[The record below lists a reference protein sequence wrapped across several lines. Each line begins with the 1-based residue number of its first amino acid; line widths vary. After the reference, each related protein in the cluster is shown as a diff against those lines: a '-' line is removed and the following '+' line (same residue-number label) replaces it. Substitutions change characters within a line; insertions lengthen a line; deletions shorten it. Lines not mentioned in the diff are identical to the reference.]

1 METPSVK
8 LLLIFALSILP
19 LWLQAQDR
27 SHARSMVI
35 TRYGIVATSYAQAS
49 LAGAQILAQGGSAI
63 DAAIAANATIGVTEP
78 MMNGIGGDL
87 FAIYWDAKS
96 GKLYGLNSSGWA
108 PRALTP
114 ALLKSKNVTTMPQQG
129 IDTVTVPGAVA
140 GWNALHKKFGHLPWA
155 GLFRSAIF
163 YADHGFPV
171 AEIVGDYWT
180 EAPTSFAHDAEGQRV
195 FLPDGKVPDV
205 GEIFQNPDVAKALRL
220 VAEKGADAFYKGEIA
235 QAILATEKTYGGAMS
250 ADDLAQFT
258 PEWVDPVSTTYRG
271 WTVYELPPNGQGM
284 AALEMLNIMETTPAS
299 PDGPL
304 SVAELHKKIEAM
316 KLAYADLYRYNA
328 DPRFAK
334 VPVKGLL
341 SKDYAKQR
349 ARQINS
355 AQANCETPYGAPA
368 SDTTYLSVVD
378 REGNIVSLIQ
388 SNYDTFGS
396 GIVVQGMGFALQDR
410 GALFSLDPASPNVL
424 APRKRPFHT
433 IIPAFME
440 HGDQHMGFGIMG
452 GANQPLAHAQFVSN
466 VVDYG
471 MNIQAAMENA
481 RFTVSPKRGCNILIE
496 SRVKPE
502 VLNKLSAMGHQLE
515 VRKEYSA
522 RMGRGQAV
530 LHDSKTK
537 MNYGAS
543 DPRADGHAELEPPPQ

>member
-1 METPSVK
+1 
-8 LLLIFALSILP
+8 
-19 LWLQAQDR
+19 
-27 SHARSMVI
+27 
-35 TRYGIVATSYAQAS
+35 
-49 LAGAQILAQGGSAI
+49 
-63 DAAIAANATIGVTEP
+63 

-140 GWNALHKKFGHLPWA
+140 GWNALHKKFGRLPWA

-180 EAPTSFAHDAEGQRV
+180 EAPTSFAHDAEGPRV
-195 FLPDGKVPDV
+195 FLPNGKVPDV

-220 VAEKGADAFYKGEIA
+220 IAEKGADAFYKGEIA

-349 ARQINS
+349 ARQINP

-433 IIPAFME
+433 ISPAFME

-496 SRVKPE
+496 SREKPE
-502 VLNKLSAMGHQLE
+502 VLNRLSAMGHQLE

-537 MNYGAS
+537 VNYGAS